1 MSRYGRD
8 PDEVEA
14 DIWAAVMIRESGV
27 SDRPAVGEEDSL
39 LTDLRNGDI
48 QR

>member
-8 PDEVEA
+8 ADEVEA

-27 SDRPAVGEEDSL
+27 SDRPAVGEDSL
-39 LTDLRNGDI
+39 PTGLRSGDI

>member
-8 PDEVEA
+8 VDEIEA
-14 DIWAAVMIRESGV
+14 DIWAAIMIRESGV
-27 SDRPAVGEEDSL
+27 CDRPAVGEEDSL
-39 LTDLRNGDI
+39 LTDLRSGEI

>member
-8 PDEVEA
+8 PDEIET
-14 DIWAAVMIRESGV
+14 DIWAAIMIRESGV
-27 SDRPAVGEEDSL
+27 SDRPVVGERDSL
-39 LTDLRNGDI
+39 LTDLRSGEI